1 MLHWCKESQREHQ
14 WDKNGAEQE
23 AHTCVINWFLIDVQ
37 RLFRGERTV
46 YSMKGAGTTGYPR
59 TKNTVNFDPYLIL
72 HTEMSFK
79 QTEDLNIKLAS

>member
-1 MLHWCKESQREHQ
+1 
-14 WDKNGAEQE
+14 
-23 AHTCVINWFLIDVQ
+23 
-37 RLFRGERTV
+37 
-46 YSMKGAGTTGYPR
+46 MKGAGTTGYPR